1 LKLAEVAVIIVVG
14 SGFVRKRIQDA
25 LAAAAAAL
33 SVCRSRILINL
44 ISTHQSHESL
54 EVKVFKK

>member
-33 SVCRSRILINL
+33 SVCPSRILID
-44 ISTHQSHESL
+44 L
-54 EVKVFKK
+54 END